1 MRSPIAP
8 SDYVGRHISE
18 KSKLPHNGKI
28 RWRTF
33 FQTTQQLSVD
43 RLDVVSNKELAAL
56 ADQVLPD
63 GRTLLGWAQILVSD
77 VNKWAGPVVADPTL
91 DNPYHAIID
100 RTLPAEDEER
110 IAEARQQAHNLTL
123 ASTFR
128 ERSA

>member
-1 MRSPIAP
+1 MRSPIAL

-18 KSKLPHNGKI
+18 KNKFPYKGKI

-63 GRTLLGWAQILVSD
+63 GRTLLGWAQLLVSD
-77 VNKWAGPVVADPTL
+77 ASKWAGPVVADPTL
-91 DNPYHAIID
+91 DNPYGIV
-100 RTLPAEDEER
+100 RVNGLE
-110 IAEARQQAHNLTL
+110 LKSK
-123 ASTFR
+123 AS
-128 ERSA
+128 